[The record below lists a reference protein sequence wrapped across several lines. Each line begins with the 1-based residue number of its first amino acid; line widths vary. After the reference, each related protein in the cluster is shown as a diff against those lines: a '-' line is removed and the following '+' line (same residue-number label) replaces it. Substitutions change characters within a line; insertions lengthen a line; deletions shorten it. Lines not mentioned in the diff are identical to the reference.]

1 MLMQLRWIFRGN
13 AFGDDDLMLLYKGTN
28 QKGFCQP
35 TPRETIQSTNHLSP
49 HQNRNSSRP
58 IIELSHESKI
68 AAWPCAPT
76 VLREACSDNF

>member
-35 TPRETIQSTNHLSP
+35 TPGETNSASP
-49 HQNRNSSRP
+49 HRAKQILPAHTARNNSINQSSFASP
-58 IIELSHESKI
+58 KS
-68 AAWPCAPT
+68 
-76 VLREACSDNF
+76 